1 MEHFSFWIQA
11 IISILSGILV
21 LIPLITKLIKYI
33 QESIKEKNW
42 KNLLI
47 LLMNLME
54 EAENKFENG
63 ATKKEWVLAELRAV
77 QDTLNYNIDWDV
89 VGEMIDQLC
98 AMAKEINNKT
108 AP

>member
-11 IISILSGILV
+11 IISILSGVLV
-21 LIPLITKLIKYI
+21 LIPLIAKLVKYI

-42 KNLLI
+42 KNLLV

-54 EAENKFENG
+54 EAEKKFENG
-63 ATKKEWVLAELRAV
+63 ATKKQWVLAELKAV
-77 QDTLNYNIDWDV
+77 QDTLNYDIDWVV

-98 AMAKEINNKT
+98 AMAKEVNNKT